1 MIHFLFLLLI
11 KMTRNTV
18 PSLFCPFTVCCP
30 SGKDLTVKWLDL
42 VKVGKN
48 AFFPKT
54 SLRTLGRKNL
64 HFLSSLPPTHKK
76 LDV

>member
-1 MIHFLFLLLI
+1 MIHFLLLLLI
-11 KMTRNTV
+11 KMTRNTLFQACSA
-18 PSLFCPFTVCCP
+18 PSQSAVHQ
-30 SGKDLTVKWLDL
+30 KKAIKWLDL
-42 VKVGKN
+42 AKLGKN

-54 SLRTLGRKNL
+54 SLRTLGGKKL